1 MKFLKRAKEILEIEI
16 EELKWVS
23 SNLDLNF
30 SKSVSMML
38 DCINSAGKI
47 VVTGVGKCF
56 HIAEKISA
64 TLAST
69 GTTSV
74 PLHPSQALHGDLGI
88 LTKNDLLLVLSY
100 SGESNE
106 LLEILPAVKRD
117 CLKIIAMTAF
127 PNSTLAKNADAII
140 NVAVR
145 REACPFNM
153 APTSS
158 TTAMLAIGDAIAII
172 LLEARGFK
180 KEDFAKL
187 HPGGTIGKTLLLK
200 VTDIMRKDNRIAK
213 VPATATI
220 KEALI
225 AMTSARAGAV
235 VIVNKSN
242 KVLGIFTDGDLRRL
256 INANG
261 NNIPSMLIKDVMTK
275 KPITIEESSLAVDAL
290 KVFEQHAIDDIIVV
304 DKKGHLKGLIDIQDM
319 PRFKIL

>member
-1 MKFLKRAKEILEIEI
+1 MNPLKRAKEIINIEI
-16 EELKWVS
+16 EELRWVA
-23 SNLDLNF
+23 SNLNASF
-30 SKSVSMML
+30 SHSVELML
-38 DCINSAGKI
+38 QAVNNGGKI

-100 SGESNE
+100 SGESDE
-106 LLEILPAVKRD
+106 LIEILPSVKRAGI
-117 CLKIIAMTAF
+117 KIIAMTAF
-127 PNSTLAKNADAII
+127 KNSTLARTADNII
-140 NVAVR
+140 QSAVR

-153 APTSS
+153 APTAS
-158 TTAMLAIGDAIAII
+158 TTAMLAIGDALAII

-187 HPGGTIGKTLLLK
+187 HPGGAIGKTLLLK
-200 VTDIMRKDNRIAK
+200 VADIMRKDEHIAK
-213 VPATATI
+213 VRENARI
-220 KEALI
+220 RDALF

-235 VIVNKSN
+235 AVVNIKN
-242 KVLGIFTDGDLRRL
+242 KVIGVFTDGDLRRL
-256 INANG
+256 INQNSRD
-261 NNIPSMLIKDVMTK
+261 IPQLKMREVMTK
-275 KPITIEESSLAVDAL
+275 NPITISETALAVDAL
-290 KVFEQHAIDDIIVV
+290 KIFEEHAIDDIIVV
-304 DKKGHLKGLIDIQDM
+304 DKDKNLKGIIDIQDM